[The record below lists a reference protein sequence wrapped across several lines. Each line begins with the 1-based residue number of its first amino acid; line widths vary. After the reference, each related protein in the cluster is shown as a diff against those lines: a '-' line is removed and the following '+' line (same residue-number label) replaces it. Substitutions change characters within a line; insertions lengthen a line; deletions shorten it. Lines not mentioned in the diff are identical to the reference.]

1 MKKTITLYLTKT
13 DRKKLEYIA
22 KQNGCSI
29 SELINEL
36 LKADIKEKESII
48 KNKTTRTDND

>member
-22 KQNGCSI
+22 KQKGCSLNK
-29 SELINEL
+29 LIIDFLEA
-36 LKADIKEKESII
+36 KIKEKEAET
-48 KNKTTRTDND
+48 KKTTL